1 MMRITKRLLQISWR
15 NVFRNKRRSVLTLLI
30 LILGSTG
37 LIVVGGFFQ
46 NLMDG
51 LRDEFIHSQTGHLQI
66 NVAGYY
72 EKGASSPFDYLMKD
86 VTRVQQE
93 IEVHPHVLYTV
104 PRLKL
109 GGMVSTDQT
118 SVAVLALGVDPIRE
132 QRMGSLKVQN
142 ALASAVHISEGQDL
156 DPSDPYGAV
165 LGKGLMNALGLK
177 IGDPV
182 NFITTRQAGA
192 IDGATYHVRGA
203 FETIMKEFDDRA
215 MKINLE
221 TAQKLLDAPNR
232 VHSLLVILDETEL
245 TETVKAGL
253 TANFKAKNLNLE
265 SISWETQAQFYR
277 QGRDLLNKIYSTIQ
291 FIISV
296 IFLFSIANTVNMAV
310 LERMREYGTMMAIGN
325 GRGIVFS
332 MIVFETMS
340 LGLLGSLL
348 GLLIG
353 SGVSEIVSSIGIQ
366 MPPPP
371 QGTNPYIAMITLSPR
386 LLLQTFSISLI
397 STSLSSIAPA
407 YRASHFPI
415 AKALG
420 YV

>member
-1 MMRITKRLLQISWR
+1 MMKIARRLLQISWR
-15 NVFRNKRRSVLTLLI
+15 NVFRNKRRSILTLLI
-30 LILGSTG
+30 LVLGSTG

-51 LRDEFIHSQTGHLQI
+51 FRDEFIHSQTGHLQI

-72 EKGASSPFDYLMKD
+72 EKGASAPFDYLMKD
-86 VTRVQQE
+86 VIRVQQE
-93 IEVHPHVLYTV
+93 IEVQPHVLYTV

-118 SVAVLALGVDPIRE
+118 SVAVMALGVDPIRE

-142 ALASAVHISEGQDL
+142 ALAPAVHISEGQDL
-156 DPSDPYGAV
+156 DPSDPYGAI

-177 IGDPV
+177 IGDSV

-192 IDGATYHVRGA
+192 IDGAIYHVRGA
-203 FETIMKEFDDRA
+203 FETIFKEFDDRA
-215 MKINLE
+215 MKINLV
-221 TAQKLLDAPNR
+221 TAQKLLDTPDQ

-245 TETVKAGL
+245 TPAVQEGL
-253 TANFKAKNLNLE
+253 NAKFKAKNLNLE
-265 SISWETQAQFYR
+265 SIPWEAQAQFYR
-277 QGRDLLNKIYSTIQ
+277 QGRDLLDKIYSTIQ

-296 IFLFSIANTVNMAV
+296 IFLFSIANTVNMAI

-340 LGLLGSLL
+340 LGLIGSLL
-348 GLLIG
+348 GLLVG
-353 SGVSEIVSSIGIQ
+353 CGVSEIISSIGIQ

-371 QGTNPYIAMITLSPR
+371 QGTNPYIAMITLSPH
-386 LLLQTFSISLI
+386 LLFQTFAISLI
-397 STSLSSIAPA
+397 STSLSSLAPA

-415 AKALG
+415 IKALG